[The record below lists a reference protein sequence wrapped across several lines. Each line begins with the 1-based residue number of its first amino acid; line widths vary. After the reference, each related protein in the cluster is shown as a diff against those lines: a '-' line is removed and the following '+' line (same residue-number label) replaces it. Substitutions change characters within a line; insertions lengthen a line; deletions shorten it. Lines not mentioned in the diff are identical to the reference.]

1 MERIVWSYLPNTQI
15 HSYLKTPQI
24 IWRALGGKSEV
35 CCSQP
40 LPRILPRLPR
50 APGKSAAVFPGPFSC
65 AFLQMY
71 RCTRGGGAWLLLN
84 GILRLFPFAWSFL
97 ALWAFSYQHWGAA
110 VCTSAYGG
118 LAASAGSA
126 STRLHSRPLALRS
139 DVAEHM
145 EFTSSSVVFRMPP
158 SPCSRHHLPASDSL
172 SWNTDC
178 LLPTTSCFPSPL
190 TILLLSL

>member
-118 LAASAGSA
+118 LAASAGPAEGWPVA
-126 STRLHSRPLALRS
+126 STALQALGAKERCGRTHGIHQQFRGVQ
-139 DVAEHM
+139 DAPVAM
-145 EFTSSSVVFRMPP
+145 QPSPP
-158 SPCSRHHLPASDSL
+158 SSL
-172 SWNTDC
+172 R
-178 LLPTTSCFPSPL
+178 LLVMEH
-190 TILLLSL
+190 